1 MNGLGIRVFLVP
13 FLVEEN
19 YMISRERANQ
29 IQMYAFIIIVIAHI
43 VYADIAL
50 DVDITKRIVFYAI
63 GFSLVAS
70 MCLFVIKHK
79 TWSEI
84 GFIITSIV
92 AAHLIGESLGTLPY
106 SPVIYM
112 LMSAAIVII
121 GDLRLSNWY
130 ITLVNLAIIYDV
142 TTHHHIISRTLTLD
156 YYVMLL
162 LFCETMLFAQC
173 FVVKLYQTKVQEIVE
188 RNQLLNKAQKSKDEF
203 LANMSHEIR
212 TPMNAI
218 IGMTE
223 LIMREEDTSEK
234 VQEYCYNIQSSGENL
249 LAIINDIL
257 DFSKIES
264 GKMNIYYEPYSIASV
279 IQDVANTA
287 MFRRGFKD
295 VEIIIDCD
303 PMIPKQLIGDVVR
316 NRQILMNLV
325 TNAVKYTEKGHVFIS
340 LSCYNKEGVNCL
352 HMIVADTGIGIR
364 EEDKAHLFESFS
376 RMDTTRNRS
385 IEGTG
390 LGLPLCKRLTQAMN
404 GTIEV
409 ESEYGVGTVV
419 KVDIPQ
425 EIEDESPFL
434 TIHNADSMKI
444 IVYGDWEQFG
454 TKANDYYRV
463 ANTNTWS
470 GFGVSYRVI
479 FSFSE
484 LMKVV
489 EQNDVT
495 HIYTGMTEYAD
506 QRSYFERIAKT
517 IKVFILYDPQYPIK
531 LGPDIHGVQLPF
543 YSVNLAAS
551 LNGESIY
558 SQYIDKKD
566 IHISF
571 KAPFARVLIV
581 DDNDVN
587 LRVAE
592 GVLKL
597 YDVTCVLARSG
608 KEAIELLKDQDIDI
622 VFMDHMMPEMDGIEA
637 AKIIRRVGGE
647 YGRSLPIIAL
657 TANAVN
663 DAKNLFKSNGFQDF
677 IAKPISIKRVDSV
690 LRRWLP
696 GTKVELIDEKTK
708 KQIPEFDDGIVL
720 DEHQSSIF
728 DIDESHNEK
737 LVSDDK
743 IDTNAEMKNS
753 KSDVSVND
761 SALEQHGDKVPSD
774 FVFMNINEEVALENM
789 GQQRDLYKE
798 LLEYCLELE
807 EQRKQEITES
817 FEQQDWQEYAIRV
830 HALKGGMRSLGVEE
844 LALAA
849 QKMELAAKENR
860 ISDVLE
866 GNAHLMEEYERG
878 HRSIEMFL
886 KSFHI

>member
-1 MNGLGIRVFLVP
+1 MTLEEFLVS
-13 FLVEEN
+13 FLSRRMP
-19 YMISRERANQ
+19 MISRKQANRMQ
-29 IQMYAFIIIVIAHI
+29 ICAFIVIVIAHI
-43 VYADIAL
+43 VYADYAL
-50 DVDITKRIVFYAI
+50 EIDITNRINFYAM
-63 GFSLVAS
+63 GFSVIACI
-70 MCLFVIKHK
+70 CLFAIKHAFL
-79 TWSEI
+79 SEI
-84 GFIITSIV
+84 GFIITSII
-92 AAHLIGESLGTLPY
+92 ATHIIGESLGTLPY
-106 SPVIYM
+106 SLVIYM
-112 LMSAAIVII
+112 VMSAAIVII
-121 GDLRLSNWY
+121 GDLKISICY
-130 ITLVNLAIIYDV
+130 VVMVNFAILYDV
-142 TTHHHIISRTLTLD
+142 TTHYFVISKTMKLD
-156 YYVMLL
+156 YYVMLI
-162 LFCETMLFAQC
+162 LFCETMLIAQC
-173 FVVKLYQTKVQEIVE
+173 VVVKLYQTKVQEIEE
-188 RNQLLNKAQKSKDEF
+188 RNHLLNAAQKSKDEF

-223 LIMREEDTSEK
+223 LIMREEDTTEK
-234 VQEYCYNIQSSGENL
+234 IKEYCYNIQSSGENL

-264 GKMNIYYEPYSIASV
+264 GKMNICYEPYSIASV

-303 PMIPKQLIGDVVR
+303 PTIPKQLIGDVVR

-325 TNAVKYTEKGHVFIS
+325 TNAVKYTEEGHVFIS

-376 RMDTTRNRS
+376 RLDTTRNRS

-404 GTIEV
+404 GTIEI

-425 EIEDESPFL
+425 EIEDSSPFL
-434 TIHNADSMKI
+434 SIDNAESMEI
-444 IVYGDWEQFG
+444 VVYGDWEQFG
-454 TKANDYYRV
+454 IKANDYYRV
-463 ANTNTWS
+463 ANANTWS

-479 FSFSE
+479 LTFSE
-484 LMKVV
+484 LMKAV
-489 EQNDVT
+489 EENSIT
-495 HIYTGMTEYAD
+495 HIYTGMGEYTD
-506 QRSYFERIAKT
+506 QKSYFEHIAKK

-531 LGPDIHGVQLPF
+531 FGPNIRGVQLPF

-566 IHISF
+566 VHISF

-608 KEAIELLKDQDIDI
+608 KEAIEILKDQDIDI

-647 YGRSLPIIAL
+647 YGRQLPIIAL

-663 DAKNLFKSNGFQDF
+663 DAENLFRSNGFQDF
-677 IAKPISIKRVDSV
+677 IAKPISIRRIDTV

-696 GTKVELIDEKTK
+696 GTKIELIDETSK
-708 KQIPEFDDGIVL
+708 KQIPEFDDGIIL
-720 DEHQSSIF
+720 DDKATSIF
-728 DIDESHNEK
+728 GGAANQIKSNESIFEADKFKQHHNE
-737 LVSDDK
+737 
-743 IDTNAEMKNS
+743 NES
-753 KSDVSVND
+753 KGVNVND
-761 SALEQHGDKVPSD
+761 KDSFEVGNRIEPD
-774 FVFMNINEEVALENM
+774 FVLMHINEEGALENM

-807 EQRKQEITES
+807 EQRKLEIIES

-849 QKMELAAKENR
+849 QQMELAAKENR
-860 ISDVLE
+860 IDDVLE
-866 GNAHLMEEYERG
+866 GHAHLLEEYERG
-878 HRSIEMFL
+878 HRSIQIFL
-886 KSFHI
+886 ENFHI

>member
-1 MNGLGIRVFLVP
+1 
-13 FLVEEN
+13 
-19 YMISRERANQ
+19 MISREQANR

-43 VYADIAL
+43 IYADLAL
-50 DVDITKRIVFYAI
+50 EIDITHIINLYAI
-63 GFSLVAS
+63 GFTVVVGIF
-70 MCLFVIKHK
+70 LFVIRH
-79 TWSEI
+79 TFWSEI
-84 GFIITSIV
+84 GFIITSII
-92 AAHLIGESLGTLPY
+92 ASHMIGESLGTLPY
-106 SPVIYM
+106 SLVIYM
-112 LMSAAIVII
+112 VMSAAIVII
-121 GDLRLSNWY
+121 GDLKLSIY
-130 ITLVNLAIIYDV
+130 YVVIVNAAIIYDV
-142 TTHHHIISRTLTLD
+142 TTHHSVISQTMTLD

-162 LFCETMLFAQC
+162 LFCETMLIAQC
-173 FVVKLYQTKVQEIVE
+173 VVVKLYQTKVQEIEE
-188 RNQLLNKAQKSKDEF
+188 RNQLLNAAQKSKDEF

-218 IGMTE
+218 VGMTE

-234 VQEYCYNIQSSGENL
+234 VKEYCYNIQSSGENL

-264 GKMNIYYEPYSIASV
+264 GKMSIYYEPYSIASV

-303 PMIPKQLIGDVVR
+303 PTIPKQLIGDVVR

-325 TNAVKYTEKGHVFIS
+325 TNAVKYTEEGHVFIS

-376 RMDTTRNRS
+376 RLDTTRNRS

-390 LGLPLCKRLTQAMN
+390 LGLPLCERLTQAMN
-404 GTIEV
+404 GTIEI

-434 TIHNADSMKI
+434 TIDNPERMKV

-463 ANTNTWS
+463 ANVNTWS
-470 GFGVSYRVI
+470 GFGISYRVI
-479 FSFSE
+479 LSFSE

-489 EQNDVT
+489 EENNVT
-495 HIYTGMTEYAD
+495 HIYTGMGEYTD
-506 QRSYFERIAKT
+506 QKNYFERIAKV
-517 IKVFILYDPQYPIK
+517 IKVFVLYDPQYPIK
-531 LGPDIHGVQLPF
+531 FGPNIHGVQLPF
-543 YSVNLAAS
+543 YSINLAAS

-566 IHISF
+566 VHISF

-608 KEAIELLKDQDIDI
+608 KEAIELLKDQDMDI

-637 AKIIRRVGGE
+637 AKIIRRIGGE
-647 YGRSLPIIAL
+647 YGRQLPIIAL

-663 DAKNLFKSNGFQDF
+663 DAKNLFKNHGFQDF
-677 IAKPISIKRVDSV
+677 IAKPISIKRIDSV

-696 GTKVELIDEKTK
+696 GTKIELIDEKSK

-720 DEHQSSIF
+720 DDKATSIF
-728 DIDESHNEK
+728 DGTVNQIQGSASLVEADRAGQHREENGCKDVNAKEK
-737 LVSDDK
+737 
-743 IDTNAEMKNS
+743 DTLEVKN
-753 KSDVSVND
+753 
-761 SALEQHGDKVPSD
+761 KVGSG
-774 FVFMNINEEVALENM
+774 FVFMRINEEVALENM

-807 EQRKQEITES
+807 EQRKLEIMES

-860 ISDVLE
+860 INDVLE

-878 HRSIEMFL
+878 HRSIEVYL
-886 KSFHI
+886 KTFQI